1 MVPFS
6 QKTQQSLLRFWH
18 FWTLI
23 LSTCNSSSIH
33 PVAPLLLHG
42 ILASSLKKL
51 IKNLHQKQHQQNQQH
66 LDLLAGFAFQREKKR
81 CVLKKKKWP
90 WKMYQKSYI
99 SESQK
104 KNAQMEKKHRLN
116 GGALIKHMM
125 DAMDVFVSTSEH
137 TIHLCLVK
145 MPWKNVGELGE
156 LGRLWW
162 NWWLNNFQK
171 LLNQIRPSKSARPTP
186 HQCYRNWHFLL
197 FQPQARD
204 RLDALRVTSFL
215 FLAEV
220 LIGKQLANQWFLGTR
235 GPYPF
240 MIIFHVSFGQKC

>member
-6 QKTQQSLLRFWH
+6 QETQQSLLRFWH

-23 LSTCNSSSIH
+23 LPTCNSSSIH

-51 IKNLHQKQHQQNQQH
+51 IKNLHQKQHHQNQQH
-66 LDLLAGFAFQREKKR
+66 GRSFGRLKTFQREKKTV
-81 CVLKKKKWP
+81 CKKKMTLKNVS
-90 WKMYQKSYI
+90 KII
-99 SESQK
+99 SESLK
-104 KNAQMEKKHRLN
+104 KNAQLEKKHRLN

-125 DAMDVFVSTSEH
+125 DAMDVFVITSEH
-137 TIHLCLVK
+137 TIHRAAWWKCLGK
-145 MPWKNVGELGE
+145 MQGELGE

-186 HQCYRNWHFLL
+186 HHCYRNWHCLL

-240 MIIFHVSFGQKC
+240 MIIFHVSFRRKR